1 MSIVKFHTLHG
12 IAFHLMVNTHSNNFL
27 NPKIRGK
34 MNPRFSNLAV
44 AIVSLTVVALAER
57 IASVIK
63 VGMAGYP
70 PVPPPASQATYTRYT
85 KEVDEGTPGSDIE
98 ETPEA

>member
-1 MSIVKFHTLHG
+1 
-12 IAFHLMVNTHSNNFL
+12 
-27 NPKIRGK
+27 

-44 AIVSLTVVALAER
+44 AIVSLTVVAIAER

-70 PVPPPASQATYTRYT
+70 PIPPPRPVITVESEET
-85 KEVDEGTPGSDIE
+85 GTDIE
-98 ETPEA
+98 QPSKK